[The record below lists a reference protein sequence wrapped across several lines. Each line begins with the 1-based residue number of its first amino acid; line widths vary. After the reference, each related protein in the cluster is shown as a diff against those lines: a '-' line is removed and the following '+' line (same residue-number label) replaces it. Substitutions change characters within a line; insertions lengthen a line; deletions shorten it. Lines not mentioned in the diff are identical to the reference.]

1 MKKGRQSIWT
11 SKKWRGKSELFWIH
25 KENMFPKKVVVSPLC
40 VLWKRPDKFWHR
52 IKLNWKMYFAECKSL
67 LMSLS
72 SLSIS
77 VPEAKPP
84 SEIPA
89 QSAHQCETQVS
100 YLCLN
105 LASSIYMSVQYFPSV
120 SQISVIMQRE
130 TDARQM
136 AHVWN
141 LFLYPHTHNL
151 SFDLWA
157 T

>member
-11 SKKWRGKSELFWIH
+11 SKKWRGKSKLFWIQ
-25 KENMFPKKVVVSPLC
+25 KENMFPKKRSSEIESS
-40 VLWKRPDKFWHR
+40 WTG
-52 IKLNWKMYFAECKSL
+52 KMYFAECKSL
-67 LMSLS
+67 FMSLS
-72 SLSIS
+72 SLSVS
-77 VPEAKPP
+77 VAEAKPQ

-105 LASSIYMSVQYFPSV
+105 LASSIYMLVQHFPSV

-130 TDARQM
+130 TDARQR